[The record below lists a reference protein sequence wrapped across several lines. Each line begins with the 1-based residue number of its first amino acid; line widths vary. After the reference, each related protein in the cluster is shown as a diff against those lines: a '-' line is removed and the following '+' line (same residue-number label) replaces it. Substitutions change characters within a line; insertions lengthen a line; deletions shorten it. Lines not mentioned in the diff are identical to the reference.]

1 MKAFLFIMAGLMLPL
16 HVGAQVSTATQ
27 TISRNTVSST
37 AVSSQR
43 LSGSRG
49 GSASSPYDRSYPITT
64 VYGEAQGKTVIAPE
78 VKNTTVIQAH
88 YIRPDLGNG
97 GKAFSE
103 SSTQDVRL
111 PLATQSRVYWVP
123 NQQSLVE
130 D

>member
-1 MKAFLFIMAGLMLPL
+1 MKTYLLMATALILPL
-16 HVGAQVSTATQ
+16 QVGAQVSASKQ
-27 TISRNTVSST
+27 TISRTTISST

-43 LSGSRG
+43 LSGARG
-49 GSASSPYDRSYPITT
+49 GSASSPYDRSFPVTT
-64 VYGEAQGKTVIAPE
+64 VYGEAQGKPVIAPE

-103 SSTQDVRL
+103 SSAEDVRL
-111 PLATQSRVYWVP
+111 PLATQKRVYWVP

-130 D
+130 E